1 MHSGRGDVVIFIFIY
16 LAKCGAIRGGGGA
29 EDRWAWHGWWRH
41 RSM

>member
-16 LAKCGAIRGGGGA
+16 LAKCGAIRGGGA